1 MNQVR
6 FIRKPEKEKGRTM
19 TKLTLSLIAVLLAL
33 SAVVSCELRPEEE
46 PPQEDEIDTTFTP
59 DVPPGGRLISKDG
72 WHLVI
77 EYRLKG
83 TRSEGQHG
91 RLYHG
96 DQEITGREGDEVDTP
111 LGRMKHY
118 GEKTDPPWKE
128 TGWNYADKTKIKCS
142 SEVEGGE

>member
-1 MNQVR
+1 
-6 FIRKPEKEKGRTM
+6 M

-33 SAVVSCELRPEEE
+33 GAVVSCTPRPEEE
-46 PPQEDEIDTTFTP
+46 TPQEDEIDATYTP

-77 EYRLKG
+77 EYRHKG

-96 DQEITGREGDEVDTP
+96 DQEITGREGDEIDTP

-118 GEKTDPPWKE
+118 GDKAVPPWKE
-128 TGWNYADKTKIKCS
+128 TGWNYADESKIKYS
-142 SEVEGGE
+142 WEVEASE